1 MDERQQQELGDWGE
15 RLAMASDGQQRAMGR
30 AISMLLAHIEA
41 LQAELDAASTPV
53 THHQPGAEH
62 RQGSTPTVAEA
73 DPPDGDGYEW
83 DRHLVESPT
92 DDAGTGEN
100 TSETGLRG
108 RVRRAARHLRAEN
121 RS

>member
-1 MDERQQQELGDWGE
+1 MSASSRSLGTGVSGSRWP
-15 RLAMASDGQQRAMGR
+15 LTASSGR
-30 AISMLLAHIEA
+30 WAGVILMLLAHIEA